1 MGKTT
6 PTKRILFAVICLFTV
21 LISVGC
27 SEPDSSD
34 EFSFNGK
41 KYTLTISDDFD
52 SFDTTIWAKCPQIE
66 RQDAGGYWAN
76 KCSSVEDGNLVITC
90 TTTSTGTPISGG
102 VKTRRSHDQ
111 TFGLYNIRFKMEK
124 ADGLWYAFWLLSDAM
139 ENDTTGGNGAV
150 DGAELD
156 ILEVVPHSGD
166 FEMSVHWDG
175 YFEHLKSYS
184 EGIHVTDDF
193 YDTYHEIWYLWDKD
207 GYKLY
212 LDGTDEKSLV
222 FSFSGKE
229 HGDGACGVPSY
240 LIISAEYGTW
250 GGEIDEEQLPAHLYV
265 DYVRVYSEK

>member
-1 MGKTT
+1 M
-6 PTKRILFAVICLFTV
+6 TKRMLIICVMLL
-21 LISVGC
+21 LIAFMLSC
-27 SEPDSSD
+27 KEPESID
-34 EFSFNGK
+34 EITFNGK
-41 KYTLTISDDFD
+41 KYTLTMSDDFD
-52 SFDTTIWAKCPQIE
+52 SFDKTKWSKCPQE
-66 RQDAGGYWAN
+66 KRQDAGGYWAN
-76 KCSSVEDGNLVITC
+76 KCSTVEDGNLVITC
-90 TTTSTGTPISGG
+90 TMTSNGIPISGG
-102 VKTRRSHDQ
+102 VQTRGHFDQ
-111 TFGLYNIRFKMEK
+111 TFGLYHFRFKMEK

-139 ENDTTGGNGAV
+139 GSDKTGGNGAV

-175 YFEHLKSYS
+175 YFKHLKSYS

-193 YDTYHEIWYLWDKD
+193 YDTYHEIWYLWNED

-229 HGDGACGVPSY
+229 HGDGTCRVPSY

-250 GGEIDEEQLPAHLYV
+250 GGEIDEEQLPAHFYV
-265 DYVRVYSEK
+265 DYVRVYSEI